1 MSQPSFEKSEALQRR
16 LHHLVPGGAHTFA
29 RGSDQ
34 FPEGMAPV
42 IERGIGARVCDV
54 DGNWFVEYGMGMR
67 AVTLGHA
74 YAPVVEAVRDAI
86 GRGVSFSR
94 PSALEV
100 AAAEDF
106 LGLVTGADMV
116 KFTKNASDATAA
128 AVRLARAAT
137 GRDHVAVSDQPFFSG
152 QDWFVGTLPLD
163 AGVPAAVRELTH
175 RFTYND
181 LESLRALLAQRPIAC
196 VIMEAGSA
204 TAEPG
209 PGYLEGVRA
218 LCDAHGA
225 VLVFDETIT
234 GFRWSEHGAQH
245 LYGVTPD
252 LSCWGK
258 AMGNGFPISAL
269 AGKRELMELGG
280 LRTDRDRVFLLSST
294 HGAETG
300 GLAAFRAV
308 VTAYRETDPIATMQR
323 QGALLAEGGQRGGP
337 PGRGRGARAGH
348 RTALVSG
355 VRDPR
360 RRRAALPGLP
370 HTVSAGDD
378 PGRGARPVVRDLRG
392 AHRRGR
398 GAHRGGGA
406 HGAAGLP
413 ESAGGGHHRR
423 PAARQARRARPPTP
437 RRSTAAACLTVEV
450 VHLTPACSRRAGT
463 DSPTAAEDEKFG
475 LGACHGESE

>member
-1 MSQPSFEKSEALQRR
+1 VSQPSFEQSEALQRR
-16 LHHLVPGGAHTFA
+16 LHDLVPGGAHTFA
-29 RGSDQ
+29 RASDQ

-42 IERGIGARVCDV
+42 IADGIGARVRDV
-54 DGNWFVEYGMGMR
+54 DGNTFVEYGMGMR

-74 YAPVVEAVRDAI
+74 YEPVVSAVREAI

-94 PSALEV
+94 PSALELE
-100 AAAEDF
+100 AAEDF

-128 AVRLARAAT
+128 AVRLSRAAT
-137 GRDHVAVSDQPFFSG
+137 GRDHVAVSSQPFFSG

-163 AGVPAAVRELTH
+163 AGVPAAVRDLTH
-175 RFTYND
+175 RFAYND
-181 LESLRALLAQRPIAC
+181 LDALRALLEERPIAC
-196 VIMEAGSA
+196 VIMEAGSG
-204 TAEPG
+204 TAEPA

-234 GFRWSEHGAQH
+234 GFRWSERGAQH
-245 LYGVTPD
+245 VYGVTPD

-308 VTAYRETDPIATMQR
+308 VEAYRETDPIGTMER
-323 QGALLAEGGQRGGP
+323 QGALLAEGVNEAARQAGIEEHVRAIGRPSCLVFETRDAEGEPSQAYRTLFLQEMMLNGVLGQSFVISAAHTDADVELTIDAVRTSLPVYRKALEAGTTDGLL
-337 PGRGRGARAGH
+337 RGRPVAPGH
-348 RTALVSG
+348 
-355 VRDPR
+355 
-360 RRRAALPGLP
+360 RRRAAPREL
-370 HTVSAGDD
+370 S
-378 PGRGARPVVRDLRG
+378 
-392 AHRRGR
+392 
-398 GAHRGGGA
+398 
-406 HGAAGLP
+406 
-413 ESAGGGHHRR
+413 S
-423 PAARQARRARPPTP
+423 ARQVANA
-437 RRSTAAACLTVEV
+437 
-450 VHLTPACSRRAGT
+450 
-463 DSPTAAEDEKFG
+463 
-475 LGACHGESE
+475 

>member
-1 MSQPSFEKSEALQRR
+1 MSVSQPSFERSEALQRR
-16 LHHLVPGGAHTFA
+16 LHELVPGGAHTFA
-29 RGSDQ
+29 RGADQ

-42 IERGIGARVCDV
+42 IVEGIGARVRDA
-54 DGNWFVEYGMGMR
+54 DDNWFVEYGSGMR

-74 YAPVVEAVRDAI
+74 YEPVVAAVRDAI

-94 PSALEV
+94 PSALELD
-100 AAAEDF
+100 AAEDF

-128 AVRLARAAT
+128 AVRLSRAAT
-137 GRDHVAVSDQPFFSG
+137 GRDHVAVSTQPFFSG

-163 AGVPAAVRELTH
+163 AGVPRAVRDLTH
-175 RFTYND
+175 RFAYND
-181 LESLRALLAQRPIAC
+181 LDALRTLLEQQPVAC

-234 GFRWSEHGAQH
+234 GFRWSERGAQH
-245 LYGVTPD
+245 VYGVTPD

-280 LRTDRDRVFLLSST
+280 LRTDRERVFLLSST

-308 VTAYRETDPIATMQR
+308 AKAYRETDPIGTMER
-323 QGALLAEGGQRGGP
+323 QGAVLAAAVNEAARDAGIEQHVRAIGRPSCLVFETRDADGEPSQAYRTLFLQEMMLAGVLGQSFVIS
-337 PGRGRGARAGH
+337 AAH
-348 RTALVSG
+348 TDADVELTVEA
-355 VRDPR
+355 V
-360 RRRAALPGLP
+360 RAALPVYRKALEAGSTDGLL
-370 HTVSAGDD
+370 
-378 PGRGARPVVRDLRG
+378 RGRPVAPG
-392 AHRRGR
+392 HRRF
-398 GAHRGGGA
+398 
-406 HGAAGLP
+406 AA
-413 ESAGGGHHRR
+413 
-423 PAARQARRARPPTP
+423 P
-437 RRSTAAACLTVEV
+437 RE
-450 VHLTPACSRRAGT
+450 LTPQAG
-463 DSPTAAEDEKFG
+463 
-475 LGACHGESE
+475 

>member
-1 MSQPSFEKSEALQRR
+1 MHNGHNNFRPIGELGPVSQPSFEKSEALQRR

-74 YAPVVEAVRDAI
+74 YAPVVDAVREAI

-163 AGVPAAVRELTH
+163 AGVPAAVRALTH
-175 RFTYND
+175 RFAYND

-196 VIMEAGSA
+196 VVLEAASA

-209 PGYLEGVRA
+209 PGYLQGVRA

-234 GFRWSEHGAQH
+234 GFRWSERGAQH

-323 QGALLAEGGQRGGP
+323 QGALLAD
-337 PGRGRGARAGH
+337 
-348 RTALVSG
+348 G
-355 VRDPR
+355 VN
-360 RRRAALPGLP
+360 
-370 HTVSAGDD
+370 
-378 PGRGARPVVRDLRG
+378 
-392 AHRRGR
+392 
-398 GAHRGGGA
+398 
-406 HGAAGLP
+406 
-413 ESAGGGHHRR
+413 E
-423 PAARQARRARPPTP
+423 AARQAGVEEHVRAIGRPSCLVFETRDADGQPSQAYRTLFLQEMI
-437 RRSTAAACLTVEV
+437 RAGVLGQSFVISAAHTDADVELTVEAV
-450 VHLTPACSRRAGT
+450 RTALPVYRKALEAGT
-463 DSPTAAEDEKFG
+463 TDGLLHGRPVAPGHRRLAAPRR
-475 LGACHGESE
+475 LSV

>member
-1 MSQPSFEKSEALQRR
+1 MDLVSQPSFEKSEALQRR
-16 LHHLVPGGAHTFA
+16 LHDLVPGGAHTFA

-42 IERGIGARVCDV
+42 IEEGLGARVRDV

-74 YAPVVEAVRDAI
+74 YEPVVAAVRAAI

-94 PSALEV
+94 PSALELE
-100 AAAEDF
+100 AAEDF
-106 LGLVTGADMV
+106 LGLITGADMV

-128 AVRLARAAT
+128 AVRLSRAAT
-137 GRDHVAVSDQPFFSG
+137 GRDHVAVSSQPFFSG
-152 QDWFVGTLPLD
+152 QDWFVGMLPLD
-163 AGVPAAVRELTH
+163 AGVPAAVRDLTH
-175 RFTYND
+175 RFAYND
-181 LESLRALLAQRPIAC
+181 LHALRALLEARAIAC

-225 VLVFDETIT
+225 VLIFDETIT
-234 GFRWSEHGAQH
+234 GFRWSERGAQH

-280 LRTDRDRVFLLSST
+280 LRTEHDRVFLLSST

-308 VTAYRETDPIATMQR
+308 VKAYRETDPVATMER
-323 QGALLAEGGQRGGP
+323 QGALLAD
-337 PGRGRGARAGH
+337 
-348 RTALVSG
+348 G
-355 VRDPR
+355 VN
-360 RRRAALPGLP
+360 
-370 HTVSAGDD
+370 
-378 PGRGARPVVRDLRG
+378 
-392 AHRRGR
+392 
-398 GAHRGGGA
+398 
-406 HGAAGLP
+406 
-413 ESAGGGHHRR
+413 E
-423 PAARQARRARPPTP
+423 AARQAGIDEHVRALGRP
-437 RRSTAAACLTVEV
+437 SCLVFETCDADG
-450 VHLTPACSRRAGT
+450 HPSQAYRT
-463 DSPTAAEDEKFG
+463 
-475 LGACHGESE
+475 